1 MENPDKNQKSSKV
14 VDMSFTQYSNEAN
27 VRHVLGISGGKDS
40 AALAIYVKE
49 KYPKIHDKVEYFFSD
64 TGAEL
69 TEVYEFLDK
78 LEAYLG
84 KEIVRLSSGKDFDHW
99 LSVHNE
105 FLPSPQQRWCTR
117 VMKIQPFEQFVGDDP
132 VISYVGIRADE
143 NREGYISQKETIR
156 AVFPFIE
163 DGLVRDD
170 IFQLLEDTVG
180 IPEYYQWRSR
190 SGCYFCFFQR
200 QDEWLGLKRN
210 HPELFEKA
218 KSFENRKRE
227 RFDWAKGMQEI
238 AGHGYTWSSQGS
250 IEELVA
256 RAEKREA
263 SQGIISSDKGSAR
276 WQDLLKQQDDDD
288 PEDQSC
294 LICSL

>member
-1 MENPDKNQKSSKV
+1 
-14 VDMSFTQYSNEAN
+14 MSFMQYASDTDY
-27 VRHVLGISGGKDS
+27 RHVLGISGGKDS
-40 AALAIYVKE
+40 AALAIYIRDH
-49 KYPKIHDKVEYFFSD
+49 YPDVHERVEYFFSD

-69 TEVYEFLDK
+69 KEVYSFLDK

-84 KEIVRLSSGKDFDHW
+84 KEITRLSSGKDFDHW
-99 LSVHNE
+99 LTVHNE
-105 FLPSPQQRWCTR
+105 YLPSPQQRWCTR
-117 VMKIQPFEQFVGDDP
+117 VMKIQPFEEFVGDDP

-143 NREGYISQKETIR
+143 NREGYVSQKETIK

-170 IFQLLEDTVG
+170 IFQMLEDTVG

-210 HPELFEKA
+210 HPELYEKA
-218 KSFENRKRE
+218 KGFEKRKRE
-227 RFDWAKGMQEI
+227 KFDWVDGIQEI

-250 IEELVA
+250 IDELVE
-256 RAEKREA
+256 RAERREA
-263 SQGIISSDKGSAR
+263 AKGIISSDKGSAR
-276 WQDLLKQQDDDD
+276 WQDLLKEQEDDD
-288 PEDQSC
+288 PEDQACS
-294 LICSL
+294 ICSL